1 MDNLIGKDA
10 AFSISNILEEGL
22 NYDRKPGDWY
32 GPSTM
37 IQILEKLNTKYKPFP
52 DLEIISFPESIIY
65 IETIKNRISSK
76 YTPLIIFVGYRLG
89 LKQINPKYF
98 ASIIRIMEFKN
109 FMGINGAQ
117 GNSALYFIGH
127 QCGKLIYLDPHVT
140 QRAIPKIE
148 DLWVEHMSY
157 HCPSTLMLPI
167 GKLNTSF
174 SMGFYLRKKED
185 YEMFIQQ
192 IKEEAKK
199 EDSFIQILDKE
210 ISMEIPSSKEEKVHP
225 ISEEEGGDGFIVC

>member
-1 MDNLIGKDA
+1 MLLANCLIKHNFPENNYSLKLVTENNEARLKYLYVLLQYFNCIYKRIMDNLTGKDA

-89 LKQINPKYF
+89 LKQINPEYF

-117 GNSALYFIGH
+117 GNNSRI
-127 QCGKLIYLDPHVT
+127 
-140 QRAIPKIE
+140 
-148 DLWVEHMSY
+148 
-157 HCPSTLMLPI
+157 
-167 GKLNTSF
+167 
-174 SMGFYLRKKED
+174 
-185 YEMFIQQ
+185 
-192 IKEEAKK
+192 
-199 EDSFIQILDKE
+199 IL
-210 ISMEIPSSKEEKVHP
+210 
-225 ISEEEGGDGFIVC
+225 